1 MEAPTPFLLT
11 QSTDKAAA
19 PNPLNRLRICKTVQL
34 KVDRNTEAY
43 KIFLTG
49 YADFDANVKAATEVY
64 DSGAN
69 ECCTLSSGLIL
80 GRAVDDDWVA

>member
-1 MEAPTPFLLT
+1 
-11 QSTDKAAA
+11 
-19 PNPLNRLRICKTVQL
+19 
-34 KVDRNTEAY
+34 
-43 KIFLTG
+43 LTG

>member
-11 QSTDKAAA
+11 QSTDKAA
-19 PNPLNRLRICKTVQL
+19 NRLRICKTVQL